1 MPKLIKF
8 INKILKK
15 DQSIKSD
22 KDRTDTESNDS
33 REGNRENA
41 LEGKGDQKSYA
52 ESDVNGEDRKENED
66 QDRKV

>member
-41 LEGKGDQKSYA
+41 LEGKGD
-52 ESDVNGEDRKENED
+52 
-66 QDRKV
+66 